1 MIRVCKVQLNQ
12 WIQAKFKCESRI
24 SSLSFKS
31 VKLDCRIPGYEETLI
46 LQNIYITRLLI
57 IYFFIPDNF
66 LVSGQDFQTFL
77 KMISFQPKYFIQQE
91 Q

>member
-31 VKLDCRIPGYEETLI
+31 VKLDFRIPGYEKTLI
-46 LQNIYITRLLI
+46 LKNVYITRLFI
-57 IYFFIPDNF
+57 IYFLIPDNF
-66 LVSGQDFQTFL
+66 WESLQIFKHS
-77 KMISFQPKYFIQQE
+77 
-91 Q
+91 

>member
-12 WIQAKFKCESRI
+12 WIQAEFKCESRI

-31 VKLDCRIPGYEETLI
+31 VKLDFRIPGYEETLI
-46 LQNIYITRLLI
+46 LNVFITRLFI
-57 IYFFIPDNF
+57 IYFLIPDNF
-66 LVSGQDFQTFL
+66 WESDRDFQTFL
-77 KMISFQPKYFIQQE
+77 KMISFQPKFFIQQE

>member
-12 WIQAKFKCESRI
+12 WIQAKIKFGSRI

-31 VKLDCRIPGYEETLI
+31 GKLDFRIPGLEETLI
-46 LQNIYITRLLI
+46 LKNIFITRLFI
-57 IYFFIPDNF
+57 IYFLIPDNF
-66 LVSGQDFQTFL
+66 RESGQDFQTFL
-77 KMISFQPKYFIQQE
+77 IIISFQPKFLIQQE

>member
-31 VKLDCRIPGYEETLI
+31 GKLDFRIPSYEETLI
-46 LQNIYITRLLI
+46 LKKIYITRLFI
-57 IYFFIPDNF
+57 I
-66 LVSGQDFQTFL
+66 
-77 KMISFQPKYFIQQE
+77 
-91 Q
+91 

>member
-12 WIQAKFKCESRI
+12 WIQAKIKFGSRI

-31 VKLDCRIPGYEETLI
+31 VKLDFRIPGYEETLI
-46 LQNIYITRLLI
+46 LNVFITRLFI
-57 IYFFIPDNF
+57 IYFLIPDNF
-66 LVSGQDFQTFL
+66 WESGQDFKAFL
-77 KMISFQPKYFIQQE
+77 KMISFQPKFLIQQE

>member
-31 VKLDCRIPGYEETLI
+31 GKLDFRIPGYEETLI
-46 LQNIYITRLLI
+46 LNVSITRLFI
-57 IYFFIPDNF
+57 IYFLIPDNF
-66 LVSGQDFQTFL
+66 WESGQAFKAFL
-77 KMISFQPKYFIQQE
+77 KMISFQQNF
-91 Q
+91 

>member
-24 SSLSFKS
+24 SSLLFKS
-31 VKLDCRIPGYEETLI
+31 GKLDFRIPGYEETKI
-46 LQNIYITRLLI
+46 LKKFYITRLFI
-57 IYFFIPDNF
+57 IYFLIPDNF
-66 LVSGQDFQTFL
+66 WESGQDFQTIL
-77 KMISFQPKYFIQQE
+77 KIISFQPKYFIQQE

>member
-31 VKLDCRIPGYEETLI
+31 VKLDFRIPGLEETLI
-46 LQNIYITRLLI
+46 LKNIYITRLFI
-57 IYFFIPDNF
+57 IYLLIPDNF
-66 LVSGQDFQTFL
+66 WESGQDFQTIL
-77 KMISFQPKYFIQQE
+77 KIISFQPKYFIQQE

>member
-31 VKLDCRIPGYEETLI
+31 VKLDFRIPGYEETLI
-46 LQNIYITRLLI
+46 LNVFITRLFI
-57 IYFFIPDNF
+57 IYFLIPDNF
-66 LVSGQDFQTFL
+66 WESGQDFQTFL
-77 KMISFQPKYFIQQE
+77 KIISFQPKFFIQQE

>member
-31 VKLDCRIPGYEETLI
+31 VKLDFRIPGYEETLI
-46 LQNIYITRLLI
+46 LNVFITRLFI
-57 IYFFIPDNF
+57 IYFLIPDNF
-66 LVSGQDFQTFL
+66 LESGQDFQTFL
-77 KMISFQPKYFIQQE
+77 KIFLFNQNF
-91 Q
+91 